1 MNGKKVIQKFGSVQ
15 FYTNSVLVELRLV
28 QALQVQ
34 KLLYILVSTS
44 KHETLFIIPKPISID
59 AICPCKFCQQF
70 LIYKSVTTPSLSYAH
85 DQCRNP
91 KKEKKIVL

>member
-70 LIYKSVTTPSLSYAH
+70 LIYKSVPPRLFHMHMINAAI
-85 DQCRNP
+85 QN
-91 KKEKKIVL
+91 KKEKKVL